1 MPDLPAVLLPA
12 LGLPTWDDPGLERG
26 LTFDDG
32 GHYRV
37 EIPSVE
43 GVAAFEAVLDEAARL
58 DVAVHRVSQGSGV
71 MLLTDTEL
79 AEMAALGA
87 EHHVEVCL
95 FVGPRAPW
103 EGTASALAPDGS
115 QVGFRHSGMAQL
127 GYALRDVERACSAGI
142 RSLLL
147 ADEGLIWLVNQ
158 ARARGDLPA
167 DLLIKGG
174 ASLGLSNPVQV
185 QMLAAA
191 GMDTA
196 NLTSDTSVGR
206 LAACRAVVD
215 IPLDLYIESPDGLG
229 GFLRYHEIADVVRV
243 AAPVHLKFGLRNSPG
258 IYPAGHQLDGVVLGS
273 ARERVR
279 RARIGLEHLSRAA
292 EWAMASPTGIPRRGT
307 PVALRRAAA

>member
-43 GVAAFEAVLDEAARL
+43 SVAAFAAVLDEAARL
-58 DVAVHRVSQGSGV
+58 DVVVHRVSQGSGV
-71 MLLTDTEL
+71 MLLTDAEL
-79 AEMAALGA
+79 ADMAALGA

-103 EGTASALAPDGS
+103 EGTAAALAPDGP
-115 QVGFRHSGMAQL
+115 QLGFRHGGMTQL

-147 ADEGLIWLVNQ
+147 ADEGLIWLVGQ
-158 ARARGDLPA
+158 ARSRGDLPA
-167 DLLIKGG
+167 DLIVKGA
-174 ASLGLSNPVQV
+174 ASLGLSNPLQV
-185 QMLAAA
+185 RMLAAA
-191 GMDTA
+191 GMNTA

-215 IPLDLYIESPDGLG
+215 IPIDLYIESPDGLG

-258 IYPAGHQLDGVVLGS
+258 IYPAGRQLDGVVLAS

-279 RARIGLEHLSRAA
+279 RARIGLEHLGRTAA
-292 EWAMASPTGIPRRGT
+292 WATPSPANAPRRGT
-307 PVALRRAAA
+307 PLVKERVA